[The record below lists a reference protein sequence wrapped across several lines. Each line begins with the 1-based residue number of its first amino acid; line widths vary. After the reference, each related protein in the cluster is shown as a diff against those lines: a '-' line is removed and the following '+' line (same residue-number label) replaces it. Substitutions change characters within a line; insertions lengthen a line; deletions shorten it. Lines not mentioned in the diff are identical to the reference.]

1 LWCALATS
9 KHGTVCGRA
18 DAKGNCVY
26 EYGGQEIKADSFMY
40 VLGTE
45 YTSKTEEVKEQVTQ
59 KPVQVESDV
68 RHSIDEP
75 QGNVEDL
82 GEKFFFCGVSKDNRG
97 NRIPGKVF

>member
-1 LWCALATS
+1 MAGQTQKVIVCTNMEVKSTKQIASCMCLALNIQPRPS
-9 KHGTVCGRA
+9 KLFVSVDFSR
-18 DAKGNCVY
+18 
-26 EYGGQEIKADSFMY
+26 
-40 VLGTE
+40 
-45 YTSKTEEVKEQVTQ
+45 EVKEQVTQ
-59 KPVQVESDV
+59 KPVQVESNV